1 MAHLGPHPM
10 ADSKLHRSPG
20 RPSPQGMWHAN
31 PSTGRP
37 ERHPQKKCLA
47 PNSKCSQ
54 RKGSVRLRDSPAVH
68 RVQRKWSVCVF
79 SARAHHSQLIHTPHT
94 LHAQHTNTQPNTHA
108 AQHTQDIPPTH
119 IYTHNTTQHIQHNLH
134 TTQQAHNSTHNTQ
147 TQHSM
152 QNTHDITYLYTYN
165 TIYITQ
171 HIHTFINTYMHMTC
185 IQYT

>member
-1 MAHLGPHPM
+1 MMAHLGPHPM

-37 ERHPQKKCLA
+37 ERHLQKKGLA

-54 RKGSVRLRDSPAVH
+54 HKGSVRLRDSPAVH

-94 LHAQHTNTQPNTHA
+94 THTTCTTHKHTAQHTCSTTYTRYTPS
-108 AQHTQDIPPTH
+108 TH
-119 IYTHNTTQHIQHNLH
+119 IYTQHNTAYTTQFTHNTAGTQLNTQHSNTTQHAKH
-134 TTQQAHNSTHNTQ
+134 T
-147 TQHSM
+147 
-152 QNTHDITYLYTYN
+152 
-165 TIYITQ
+165 
-171 HIHTFINTYMHMTC
+171 
-185 IQYT
+185 